1 MSNLIQRLRKQRYAH
16 EVGEPCAHWID
27 AVEAAD
33 EIARLRAQITD
44 SVIVA
49 PHNWHT
55 INLCIAS
62 AWLHGSISGGRVRE
76 LCRSLGIKHDEIDS
90 IRAAEAWDIA

>member
-55 INLCIAS
+55 
-62 AWLHGSISGGRVRE
+62 
-76 LCRSLGIKHDEIDS
+76 KHDEIDS